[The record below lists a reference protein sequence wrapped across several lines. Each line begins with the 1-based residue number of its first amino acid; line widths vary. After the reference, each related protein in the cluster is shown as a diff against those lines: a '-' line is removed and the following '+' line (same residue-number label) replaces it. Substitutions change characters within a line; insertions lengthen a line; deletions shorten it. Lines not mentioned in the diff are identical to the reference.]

1 MTAKE
6 YLMQYRDATELMRQT
21 DARILDIR
29 AELTGLDVGKIR
41 SPWPDGQPHGSGKTD
56 PTGTEAIADADRM
69 TEKHREELRQL
80 LEDLKV
86 KAQRERVTL
95 WEKRDE
101 VEETIK
107 EVPDPTLKE
116 VLHRRYISGEHFEL
130 IAVELSYSYRHII
143 RLHYDALLE
152 VEKILKK
159 RSCP

>member
-6 YLMQYRDATELMRQT
+6 YLNQYRDAKELIRQNN
-21 DARILDIR
+21 ARIEDIR
-29 AELTGLDVGKIR
+29 AELTGLNVGRIR
-41 SPWPDGQPHGSGKTD
+41 SPWPDGQPHGSGTTD
-56 PTGTEAIADADRM
+56 PTGTEATADADRM
-69 TEKHREELRQL
+69 IERHREELRQL
-80 LEDLKV
+80 LEELKV

-107 EVPDPTLKE
+107 EVADPILKE
-116 VLHRRYISGEHFEL
+116 VLHRRYIGGEHFEL

-152 VEKILKK
+152 VEKILKT